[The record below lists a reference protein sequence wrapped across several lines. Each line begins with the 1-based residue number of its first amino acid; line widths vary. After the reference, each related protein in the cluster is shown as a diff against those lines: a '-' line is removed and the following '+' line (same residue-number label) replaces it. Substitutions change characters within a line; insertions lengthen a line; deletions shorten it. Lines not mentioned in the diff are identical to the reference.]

1 MAKTTKSIEE
11 KIEDIA
17 KKQLDEY
24 QVVHFAKTESV
35 NTEIDEALAKAESKS
50 GGRGGN
56 YPDIKLLIEF
66 PDMKRIPVMIEVK
79 GKKDDFAKFGKDG
92 DVMNFNEKGEVIYE
106 NIKRYAVNGA
116 IHYAQAIINYSKSF
130 QETIAIGIN
139 GYDVAGEIKTQIGVY
154 YLSRENMLL
163 PKKIADYSD
172 LSFLAMEHLASLQS
186 AIKELTL
193 TEVEKERRNT
203 EYEIQIETILQKLNQ
218 RMEDGDES
226 GGLNI
231 KAESRVQLVCGMI
244 LAALGYKDVVA
255 PLEIVDLKGQ
265 KGKNTNDGAMVL
277 NRIDDVLN
285 SKNLPQ
291 EKKDT
296 IHSIFSAIL
305 LDKNY
310 YTPRNGE
317 SPIKSV
323 FTTIKDDIM
332 PMFRSAQHLDF
343 TGRLFN
349 VLTSWIPLRPGDDKN
364 DVVLTPRYVTEMM
377 ARLCKVDM
385 NSFVWDYTAGS
396 GGFLVSAMKLMI
408 EDAKQNIKSERD
420 LATKIEQIQ
429 LFQLLGLEIRPEIY
443 ILAVLNMILMGD
455 GSTHILNKDSLT
467 YEGKYEQSVE
477 SEGDKPFPANVFL
490 LNPPYSEAG
499 KGFVFVEKALAK
511 MKNGR
516 AAILIQENAGS
527 GQGLPFTTRLLE
539 RNTLL
544 ASIKMP
550 SKLFIG
556 KAGVQTGI
564 YLFEVGKKHDPAA
577 LVKFIDFSN
586 DGYIRQDKKK
596 ASLSKN
602 FRDDG
607 TGRERYQEL
616 VDIVFDRKRSTHHL
630 DGHIIKDTIT
640 LDGNDW
646 TYGQHQSHNAI
657 PTVADF
663 RKSVSDYMA
672 WQISTLLTDTSQSGE
687 ADFL

>member
-1 MAKTTKSIEE
+1 MAKSTKSIEE

-17 KKQLDEY
+17 KKQLDANH
-24 QVVHFAKTESV
+24 VRHFAKTESI
-35 NTEIDEALAKAESKS
+35 NSEIDKALLKAVSKS
-50 GGRGGN
+50 GGKGGN
-56 YPDIKLLIEF
+56 YPDIKLLIEL
-66 PDMKRIPVMIEVK
+66 PEMKRIPVMIEVK
-79 GKKDDFAKFGKDG
+79 GRDGDFAKFGKDG
-92 DVMNFNEKGEVIYE
+92 NVMNFNEKGDAIYD

-116 IHYAQAIINYSKSF
+116 VHYAQAIINYSKSF
-130 QETIAIGIN
+130 KEVIAIGYN
-139 GYDVAGEIKTQIGVY
+139 GYEVAEEIKTEIGVY
-154 YLSRENMLL
+154 YISRENMLL

-172 LSFLAMEHLASLQS
+172 LSFLAAEHLTSLQA
-186 AIKELTL
+186 AIRELSL
-193 TEVEKERRNT
+193 TDEEKERRNT
-203 EYEIQIETILQKLNQ
+203 EYEIRIEAILKKLNQ
-218 RMEDGDES
+218 RMEDKGES

-244 LAALGYKDVVA
+244 MAALGYKDVVA
-255 PLEIVDLKGQ
+255 PLEIEELKGQ
-265 KGKNTNDGAMVL
+265 MGMNTNDGVIVL
-277 NRIDDVLN
+277 NRIKDFLN

-296 IHSIFSAIL
+296 IGSIFSAIL
-305 LDKNY
+305 QDTNY

-323 FTTIKDDIM
+323 YITIKDDIM
-332 PMFRSAQHLDF
+332 PMFLSAQHLDF

-385 NSFVWDYTAGS
+385 NSYVWDYAAGS

-408 EDAKQNIKSERD
+408 EDAQRNIKSERE
-420 LATKIEQIQ
+420 LATKIDHIQ
-429 LFQLLGLEIRPEIY
+429 LFQLLGLELRPEIY

-455 GSTHILNKDSLT
+455 GSSHILNKDSLL

-477 SEGDKPFPANVFL
+477 DEGEKPFPANVFL
-490 LNPPYSEAG
+490 LNPPYSGKG
-499 KGFVFVEKALAK
+499 KGFIFVEKALSR
-511 MKNGR
+511 MTHGM

-527 GQGLPFTTRLLE
+527 GQGLPFTKRLLE

-556 KAGVQTGI
+556 RAGVQTGI
-564 YLFEVGKKHDPAA
+564 YLFEIGKKHDPDT
-577 LVKFIDFSN
+577 LVKFIDFSY
-586 DGYIRQDKKK
+586 DGFLRQDKRK
-596 ASLSKN
+596 ASLAKN

-616 VDIVFDRKRSTHHL
+616 VDIVLDRKRSTHHL
-630 DGHIIKDTIT
+630 DGHVIKDTIS
-640 LDGNDW
+640 LKGNDW
-646 TYGQHQSHNAI
+646 TYGQHQPHNAI
-657 PTVADF
+657 PIESDF
-663 RKSVSDYMA
+663 RKSVSEYMA
-672 WQISTLLTDTSQSGE
+672 WQISTLLTDISQSDE
-687 ADFL
+687 MDFQ